1 MYTYIT
7 ATLYIPY
14 TDIFLLII
22 YTAMKLRNKTVIEYQ
37 LPLGYMLW
45 LACLAIPNQGTEE
58 QAKCL

>member
-37 LPLGYMLW
+37 LPSGFTL
-45 LACLAIPNQGTEE
+45 
-58 QAKCL
+58 